1 MLMEYNQDVQIR
13 TSKSRQPDRLK
24 NKVNNILLDNFDCPE
39 DATDEE
45 QEDLPYDGDLE
56 KTYRHNNESKNLKAC
71 ASVESIS
78 DNFLNL
84 TCSEINKSL
93 KEEINDERQQLSQGK
108 VFSHRTPATRTNGI
122 MIEMAMEAPVS
133 GMSFE
138 TELSVGAF
146 SSPDRKEH
154 FTNSKIS
161 DVLLRH
167 FSKEELSNAS
177 QLIDCE
183 TIPETSF
190 TESVDETVLTKPRIS
205 ECTKPTLLTEQW
217 AKYFEDYYLNRQE
230 ETSEDDYKDKNLLD
244 ENKFVIDDRATSYG
258 DEKDCIQENSQLIA
272 ENEDTNNFQNIRKNH
287 SYQKGLFERTGSSH
301 ELKYGQGQVN
311 YCLPDFSKV
320 APKVKIPKRNSSD
333 KSAPIMKR
341 TKFSPNLIGK
351 SAIVN
356 DVLETMNYFDS
367 VEVKNQEEEMR
378 IPELLQQLEL
388 LTKHAEAQNRIDHLR
403 FDPKI
408 YPHSASS
415 NPNLSSHSRCM
426 GAASEEFIF
435 HPLTV
440 PIQPMLDLSQAS
452 FAGLQSGRMISS
464 LLSASAE
471 GEIHCLN
478 HNLMENTTK
487 GEKMSQMLKEQ
498 AEQLKAKVEEFSKC
512 VIQEALPLQDR
523 CLVLKELR
531 GYLETLERKYLATKE
546 EHRGLLLQNYNRKA
560 VSVGEFDPDRKVE
573 GEIFRL
579 GMLLEDVK
587 EKIDDNI
594 YSPCPSSFTTFPTSP
609 SLTPRESACSSCS
622 HLRESPVVSSIS
634 DPPERSAT
642 EVNFHNNERTEGDK
656 RSHAIDVVP
665 KKNSQ
670 LSLQDDN
677 CDPFP
682 EIQLGLQK
690 RDASVYVKGMEPL
703 EKSGLLANKHS
714 SDVMQCFLPPEADN
728 GSGGLESHRQLILSQ
743 KFNTDQENPKG
754 NLNFWQMTS
763 PPKTKPYNMCNLEHK
778 IINLNMRQEQGNLA
792 HPSDHCFCGRVEN
805 CSNAHDDAL
814 YPKWKI
820 DWSKNANKELCSCS
834 VNRNKNTED
843 RKTDSEKSKCG
854 QYSLFIQEKAV
865 ALDLSGTNLCNDSE
879 DISFC
884 DSFDESHSDEFLEHR
899 TKNYKTRRAGLKEQ
913 SKGLSWRCNR
923 RNRDWFK
930 LGNYKEF
937 VQSCTLCRNKNLSS
951 TPLQYR
957 DWNINFC
964 TSCQRNKC
972 SRESDKNNIA
982 SSQKKRIAADS
993 VFTSKQPDPFV
1004 YSLSDKDNLEAPKT
1018 CYSRMHDTIIFSPQ
1032 YLASRKVYGSKSMI
1046 NIRNKHI
1053 SDTDTKILNSTLDH
1067 AIQTATSLK
1076 ETTERMVQVVA
1087 EDLAKVKTHRTKQF
1101 FSWPVSNI

>member
-1 MLMEYNQDVQIR
+1 MEYNQDVQIR
-13 TSKSRQPDRLK
+13 TNESRQPDRLK
-24 NKVNNILLDNFDCPE
+24 NKVNNILLGNFDYPE

-56 KTYRHNNESKNLKAC
+56 RKYHHNNESYNLKAC
-71 ASVESIS
+71 ASTESIS
-78 DNFLNL
+78 DDFLNL

-93 KEEINDERQQLSQGK
+93 KEEINDERQQLSQEK
-108 VFSHRTPATRTNGI
+108 VFSHRSPATRTNGI
-122 MIEMAMEAPVS
+122 MIEMAVEAPVS

-138 TELSVGAF
+138 TELSIGAF

-154 FTNSKIS
+154 FTNSKMS

-167 FSKEELSNAS
+167 FSKEELSNTS

-190 TESVDETVLTKPRIS
+190 TESVDKTVLTKPRIS

-217 AKYFEDYYLNRQE
+217 AKHFEDDLNRQE

-258 DEKDCIQENSQLIA
+258 NEKDCIQENSQLIA
-272 ENEDTNNFQNIRKNH
+272 ENEDANNFQNIRKNH
-287 SYQKGLFERTGSSH
+287 SHQQGLFERTGSSH
-301 ELKYGQGQVN
+301 EVKYGQGQVN

-320 APKVKIPKRNSSD
+320 APKVKIPKRNNSD
-333 KSAPIMKR
+333 KSAHIMKR

-367 VEVKNQEEEMR
+367 IEVKNQEEEMR

-388 LTKHAEAQNRIDHLR
+388 LTKHAEAQNHIDHLR
-403 FDPKI
+403 FDRKI

-435 HPLTV
+435 HPLAV
-440 PIQPMLDLSQAS
+440 PIQPMLGLSQAS
-452 FAGLQSGRMISS
+452 FSGLQSGRMISS

-478 HNLMENTTK
+478 HNLMQNTTK
-487 GEKMSQMLKEQ
+487 GEKMSQMLMEQ

-531 GYLETLERKYLATKE
+531 GYLETLERQYLATKE
-546 EHRGLLLQNYNRKA
+546 EHRGLLLQNYNHKA
-560 VSVGEFDPDRKVE
+560 ISVGEFDPDRKVE

-594 YSPCPSSFTTFPTSP
+594 CSPCPSSFTTSPTSP
-609 SLTPRESACSSCS
+609 SLTPCESLCSSCS
-622 HLRESPVVSSIS
+622 HLHESPVVSSIT
-634 DPPERSAT
+634 PPERSAT
-642 EVNFHNNERTEGDK
+642 EVNFHNNERNEGDN
-656 RSHAIDVVP
+656 RSHAIDVIP

-703 EKSGLLANKHS
+703 EKAGLLANKHS
-714 SDVMQCFLPPEADN
+714 SDVMQCSLPPEADN
-728 GSGGLESHRQLILSQ
+728 GSGGLESHWQLILSQ
-743 KFNTDQENPKG
+743 KLNADQEKPKG

-763 PPKTKPYNMCNLEHK
+763 PSKTKPYNMCNLEHK
-778 IINLNMRQEQGNLA
+778 IINLNVQQEQGNLA
-792 HPSDHCFCGRVEN
+792 HPSDHCFCGRIEN

-820 DWSKNANKELCSCS
+820 HWSKNANKELCSCS
-834 VNRNKNTED
+834 VNRNKKTED

-854 QYSLFIQEKAV
+854 QCSVFIQEKTV
-865 ALDLSGTNLCNDSE
+865 ELDLSGTNLCSDSE

-884 DSFDESHSDEFLEHR
+884 DSFHESHSDEFLEHR

-913 SKGLSWRCNR
+913 SK
-923 RNRDWFK
+923 
-930 LGNYKEF
+930 
-937 VQSCTLCRNKNLSS
+937 
-951 TPLQYR
+951 
-957 DWNINFC
+957 
-964 TSCQRNKC
+964 
-972 SRESDKNNIA
+972 A
-982 SSQKKRIAADS
+982 SSQKKRIAANS
-993 VFTSKQPDPFV
+993 VCTSKQPDPFV
-1004 YSLSDKDNLEAPKT
+1004 YRLSDKDNLEAPKT

-1046 NIRNKHI
+1046 NIRNRHI

>member
-1 MLMEYNQDVQIR
+1 MEYNQDVQIR
-13 TSKSRQPDRLK
+13 TNESRQPDRLK
-24 NKVNNILLDNFDCPE
+24 NKVNNILLGNFDYPE

-56 KTYRHNNESKNLKAC
+56 RKYHHNNESYNLKAC
-71 ASVESIS
+71 ASTESIS
-78 DNFLNL
+78 DDFLNL

-93 KEEINDERQQLSQGK
+93 KEEINDERQQLSQEK
-108 VFSHRTPATRTNGI
+108 VFSHRSPATRTNGI
-122 MIEMAMEAPVS
+122 MIEMAVEAPVS

-138 TELSVGAF
+138 TELSIGAF

-154 FTNSKIS
+154 FTNSKMS

-167 FSKEELSNAS
+167 FSKEELSNTS

-190 TESVDETVLTKPRIS
+190 TESVDKTVLTKPRIS

-217 AKYFEDYYLNRQE
+217 AKHFEDDLNRQE

-258 DEKDCIQENSQLIA
+258 NEKDCIQENSQLIA
-272 ENEDTNNFQNIRKNH
+272 ENEDANNFQNIRKNH
-287 SYQKGLFERTGSSH
+287 SHQQGLFERTGSSH
-301 ELKYGQGQVN
+301 EVKYGQGQVN

-320 APKVKIPKRNSSD
+320 APKVKIPKRNNSD
-333 KSAPIMKR
+333 KSAHIMKR

-367 VEVKNQEEEMR
+367 IEVKNQEEEMR

-388 LTKHAEAQNRIDHLR
+388 LTKHAEAQNHIDHLR
-403 FDPKI
+403 FDRKI

-435 HPLTV
+435 HPLAV
-440 PIQPMLDLSQAS
+440 PIQPMLGLSQAS
-452 FAGLQSGRMISS
+452 FSGLQSGRMISS

-478 HNLMENTTK
+478 HNLMQNTTK
-487 GEKMSQMLKEQ
+487 GEKMSQMLMEQ

-531 GYLETLERKYLATKE
+531 GYLETLERQYLATKE
-546 EHRGLLLQNYNRKA
+546 EHRGLLLQNYNHKA
-560 VSVGEFDPDRKVE
+560 ISVGEFDPDRKVE

-594 YSPCPSSFTTFPTSP
+594 CSPCPSSFTTSPTSP
-609 SLTPRESACSSCS
+609 SLTPCESLCSSCS
-622 HLRESPVVSSIS
+622 HLHESPVVSSIT
-634 DPPERSAT
+634 PPERSAT
-642 EVNFHNNERTEGDK
+642 EVNFHNNERNEGDN
-656 RSHAIDVVP
+656 RSHAIDVIP

-703 EKSGLLANKHS
+703 EKAGLLANKHS
-714 SDVMQCFLPPEADN
+714 SDVMQCSLPPEADN
-728 GSGGLESHRQLILSQ
+728 GSGGLESHWQLILSQ
-743 KFNTDQENPKG
+743 KLNADQEKPKG

-763 PPKTKPYNMCNLEHK
+763 PSKTKPYNMCNLEHK
-778 IINLNMRQEQGNLA
+778 IINLNVQQEQG
-792 HPSDHCFCGRVEN
+792 S
-805 CSNAHDDAL
+805 
-814 YPKWKI
+814 
-820 DWSKNANKELCSCS
+820 
-834 VNRNKNTED
+834 
-843 RKTDSEKSKCG
+843 
-854 QYSLFIQEKAV
+854 
-865 ALDLSGTNLCNDSE
+865 DSE

-884 DSFDESHSDEFLEHR
+884 DSFHESHSDEFLEHR

-923 RNRDWFK
+923 GNRDWFK
-930 LGNYKEF
+930 FGNYKEF

-957 DWNINFC
+957 DCNINFC
-964 TSCQRNKC
+964 TDCQRNKC
-972 SRESDKNNIA
+972 IRESDKNNA
-982 SSQKKRIAADS
+982 SSQKKRIAANS
-993 VFTSKQPDPFV
+993 VCTSKQPDPFV
-1004 YSLSDKDNLEAPKT
+1004 YRLSDKDNLEAPKT

-1046 NIRNKHI
+1046 NIRNRHI

>member
-1 MLMEYNQDVQIR
+1 MEYNQDIQIR
-13 TSKSRQPDRLK
+13 TSKNRQHHHLK
-24 NKVNNILLDNFDCPE
+24 KQVNNILLDNFDYPE

-56 KTYRHNNESKNLKAC
+56 RTYHHNNESNNLKAC
-71 ASVESIS
+71 VSVENIS

-84 TCSEINKSL
+84 TCSEINRSL
-93 KEEINDERQQLSQGK
+93 KEEINYETQQLSQEK

-122 MIEMAMEAPVS
+122 MIEMAIEAPLS
-133 GMSFE
+133 GMPLE

-146 SSPDRKEH
+146 SSLDRKEH

-167 FSKEELSNAS
+167 FSKEELSNTS

-190 TESVDETVLTKPRIS
+190 TESVDETVLTKTRIS
-205 ECTKPTLLTEQW
+205 ECTKRTLLTEQW
-217 AKYFEDYYLNRQE
+217 TEHFEDYNLNRQE
-230 ETSEDDYKDKNLLD
+230 EISEDDYKDKNLLD
-244 ENKFVIDDRATSYG
+244 ENKFVIDNSATSYG

-287 SYQKGLFERTGSSH
+287 SHQKGLFERTGSSH

-320 APKVKIPKRNSSD
+320 APKVKIPKRNNSD
-333 KSAPIMKR
+333 KSAPIIKR
-341 TKFSPNLIGK
+341 TKFSPNLVGK

-356 DVLETMNYFDS
+356 NVLETMNYFDS

-408 YPHSASS
+408 YTHSASP
-415 NPNLSSHSRCM
+415 NPNLSIHSRCM
-426 GAASEEFIF
+426 GAASEESIF
-435 HPLTV
+435 HPLTL
-440 PIQPMLDLSQAS
+440 PIQPLLGLSQAS
-452 FAGLQSGRMISS
+452 FSGLQSGRMISS
-464 LLSASAE
+464 LPSANSA
-471 GEIHCLN
+471 GKVHCLN
-478 HNLMENTTK
+478 PNLMQNTTK

-512 VIQEALPLQDR
+512 IMQEAFPLQDR
-523 CLVLKELR
+523 CLVLKELK
-531 GYLETLERKYLATKE
+531 GYLDTLERKYLATKE
-546 EHRGLLLQNYNRKA
+546 EHRGLQLQHYNHKSI
-560 VSVGEFDPDRKVE
+560 SVGEFDPDRKVE

-594 YSPCPSSFTTFPTSP
+594 CSPCPSSFTSPTSP
-609 SLTPRESACSSCS
+609 SLTPCESVCSSCS

-642 EVNFHNNERTEGDK
+642 EVNFHNNERNEGEN
-656 RSHAIDVVP
+656 RSHAIDVIP
-665 KKNSQ
+665 KKTSQ

-677 CDPFP
+677 CDLFP
-682 EIQLGLQK
+682 KLQLGLQK
-690 RDASVYVKGMEPL
+690 RDASAYVKGMEPL
-703 EKSGLLANKHS
+703 EKAELLANKHS
-714 SDVMQCFLPPEADN
+714 SDVMQCFLAPVADN
-728 GSGGLESHRQLILSQ
+728 GPGGLESQRQLILSQ
-743 KFNTDQENPKG
+743 KRNTNQENPKG
-754 NLNFWQMTS
+754 N
-763 PPKTKPYNMCNLEHK
+763 KK
-778 IINLNMRQEQGNLA
+778 
-792 HPSDHCFCGRVEN
+792 
-805 CSNAHDDAL
+805 
-814 YPKWKI
+814 
-820 DWSKNANKELCSCS
+820 
-834 VNRNKNTED
+834 TED

-854 QYSLFIQEKAV
+854 RYSVFIQEKAV
-865 ALDLSGTNLCNDSE
+865 ELDLSGTNLCSDSE

-884 DSFDESHSDEFLEHR
+884 DSFHESHSDEFLEHK
-899 TKNYKTRRAGLKEQ
+899 TKNYKSRRAGLKEQ
-913 SKGLSWRCNR
+913 SKA
-923 RNRDWFK
+923 
-930 LGNYKEF
+930 
-937 VQSCTLCRNKNLSS
+937 
-951 TPLQYR
+951 LQYR

-982 SSQKKRIAADS
+982 SSQKKRIAANS
-993 VFTSKQPDPFV
+993 VCTSKQPDQFV
-1004 YSLSDKDNLEAPKT
+1004 YRLSDKDNLETPKT
-1018 CYSRMHDTIIFSPQ
+1018 CYSRMYDTIILSPQ
-1032 YLASRKVYGSKSMI
+1032 YLASRKVYGSKSMV
-1046 NIRNKHI
+1046 NIRNRHT
-1053 SDTDTKILNSTLDH
+1053 SYTDTKILNSTLDH
-1067 AIQTATSLK
+1067 AIQTATTLK

-1087 EDLAKVKTHRTKQF
+1087 EDLAKVKTHRNKQF
-1101 FSWPVSNI
+1101 FS

>member
-1 MLMEYNQDVQIR
+1 MEYNQDIQIR
-13 TSKSRQPDRLK
+13 TSKNRQHHHLK
-24 NKVNNILLDNFDCPE
+24 KQVNNILLDNFDYPE

-56 KTYRHNNESKNLKAC
+56 RTYHHNNESNNLKAC
-71 ASVESIS
+71 VSVENIS

-84 TCSEINKSL
+84 TCSEINRSL
-93 KEEINDERQQLSQGK
+93 KEEINYETQQLSQEK

-122 MIEMAMEAPVS
+122 MIEMAIEAPLS
-133 GMSFE
+133 GMPLE

-146 SSPDRKEH
+146 SSLDRKEH

-167 FSKEELSNAS
+167 FSKEELSNTS

-190 TESVDETVLTKPRIS
+190 TESVDETVLTKTRIS
-205 ECTKPTLLTEQW
+205 ECTKRTLLTEQW
-217 AKYFEDYYLNRQE
+217 TEHFEDYNLNRQE
-230 ETSEDDYKDKNLLD
+230 EISEDDYKDKNLLD
-244 ENKFVIDDRATSYG
+244 ENKFVIDNSATSYG

-287 SYQKGLFERTGSSH
+287 SHQKGLFERTGSSH

-320 APKVKIPKRNSSD
+320 APKVKIPKRNNSD
-333 KSAPIMKR
+333 KSAPIIKR
-341 TKFSPNLIGK
+341 TKFSPNLVGK

-356 DVLETMNYFDS
+356 NVLETMNYFDS

-408 YPHSASS
+408 YTHSASP
-415 NPNLSSHSRCM
+415 NPNLSIHSRCM
-426 GAASEEFIF
+426 GAASEESIF
-435 HPLTV
+435 HPLTL
-440 PIQPMLDLSQAS
+440 PIQPLLGLSQAS
-452 FAGLQSGRMISS
+452 FSGLQSGRMISS
-464 LLSASAE
+464 LPSANSA
-471 GEIHCLN
+471 GKVHCLN
-478 HNLMENTTK
+478 PNLMQNTTK

-512 VIQEALPLQDR
+512 IMQEAFPLQDR
-523 CLVLKELR
+523 CLVLKELK
-531 GYLETLERKYLATKE
+531 GYLDTLERKYLATKE
-546 EHRGLLLQNYNRKA
+546 EHRGLQLQHYNHKSI
-560 VSVGEFDPDRKVE
+560 SVGEFDPDRKVE

-594 YSPCPSSFTTFPTSP
+594 CSPCPSSFTSPTSP
-609 SLTPRESACSSCS
+609 SLTPCESVCSSCS

-642 EVNFHNNERTEGDK
+642 EVNFHNNERNEGEN
-656 RSHAIDVVP
+656 RSHAIDVIP
-665 KKNSQ
+665 KKTSQ

-677 CDPFP
+677 CDLFP
-682 EIQLGLQK
+682 KLQLGLQK
-690 RDASVYVKGMEPL
+690 RDASAYVKGMEPL
-703 EKSGLLANKHS
+703 EKAELLANKHS
-714 SDVMQCFLPPEADN
+714 SDVMQCFLAPVADN
-728 GSGGLESHRQLILSQ
+728 GPGGLESQRQLILSQ
-743 KFNTDQENPKG
+743 KRNTNQENPKG
-754 NLNFWQMTS
+754 SLNFWQMKS
-763 PPKTKPYNMCNLEHK
+763 PPKTKSYNMCNLEHK
-778 IINLNMRQEQGNLA
+778 IINLNVQQEQGNLA
-792 HPSDHCFCGRVEN
+792 HPSDHCFCERVEN
-805 CSNAHDDAL
+805 CSNAHEAAL

-820 DWSKNANKELCSCS
+820 HWSKNANKELCSCS
-834 VNRNKNTED
+834 VNRNKKTED

-854 QYSLFIQEKAV
+854 RYSVFIQEKAV
-865 ALDLSGTNLCNDSE
+865 ELDLS
-879 DISFC
+879 
-884 DSFDESHSDEFLEHR
+884 
-899 TKNYKTRRAGLKEQ
+899 A
-913 SKGLSWRCNR
+913 
-923 RNRDWFK
+923 
-930 LGNYKEF
+930 
-937 VQSCTLCRNKNLSS
+937 
-951 TPLQYR
+951 LQYR

-982 SSQKKRIAADS
+982 SSQKKRIAANS
-993 VFTSKQPDPFV
+993 VCTSKQPDQFV
-1004 YSLSDKDNLEAPKT
+1004 YRLSDKDNLETPKT
-1018 CYSRMHDTIIFSPQ
+1018 CYSRMYDTIILSPQ
-1032 YLASRKVYGSKSMI
+1032 YLASRKVYGSKSMV
-1046 NIRNKHI
+1046 NIRNRHT
-1053 SDTDTKILNSTLDH
+1053 SYTDTKILNSTLDH
-1067 AIQTATSLK
+1067 AIQTATTLK

-1087 EDLAKVKTHRTKQF
+1087 EDLAKVKTHRNKQF
-1101 FSWPVSNI
+1101 FS

>member
-1 MLMEYNQDVQIR
+1 MEYNQDVQIR
-13 TSKSRQPDRLK
+13 TSKSRQLDRLK
-24 NKVNNILLDNFDCPE
+24 NKVNNILLDNFDFPE

-56 KTYRHNNESKNLKAC
+56 KTYHHNNESNNLKAC

-122 MIEMAMEAPVS
+122 MIEMAMEAPVG

-244 ENKFVIDDRATSYG
+244 ENKYVIDDRATSYG
-258 DEKDCIQENSQLIA
+258 VEKDCIQENSQLIA

-287 SYQKGLFERTGSSH
+287 GHQKGLFERTGSSH

-311 YCLPDFSKV
+311 YCLPDFSKI

-388 LTKHAEAQNRIDHLR
+388 LTKHAEAQNHIDHLR

-440 PIQPMLDLSQAS
+440 PIQPMLGLSQAS

-464 LLSASAE
+464 LLSTSAE
-471 GEIHCLN
+471 AEIHCLN
-478 HNLMENTTK
+478 HNLMQNTTK

-594 YSPCPSSFTTFPTSP
+594 CSPCPSSFTTSPTSP
-609 SLTPRESACSSCS
+609 SLAPCESVRSSCS

-642 EVNFHNNERTEGDK
+642 EVNFHNNERNEGDN
-656 RSHAIDVVP
+656 RSHAIDVIP

-682 EIQLGLQK
+682 EIPLGLQK
-690 RDASVYVKGMEPL
+690 RDASAYVKGMEPL
-703 EKSGLLANKHS
+703 EKAGLLANKHS
-714 SDVMQCFLPPEADN
+714 SDVMCFLPPEADN

-743 KFNTDQENPKG
+743 KFNADQENPKG

-778 IINLNMRQEQGNLA
+778 IINLNVRQEQG
-792 HPSDHCFCGRVEN
+792 S
-805 CSNAHDDAL
+805 
-814 YPKWKI
+814 
-820 DWSKNANKELCSCS
+820 
-834 VNRNKNTED
+834 
-843 RKTDSEKSKCG
+843 
-854 QYSLFIQEKAV
+854 
-865 ALDLSGTNLCNDSE
+865 DSE

-884 DSFDESHSDEFLEHR
+884 DSFHESHSDEFLEHR

-913 SKGLSWRCNR
+913 SK
-923 RNRDWFK
+923 
-930 LGNYKEF
+930 
-937 VQSCTLCRNKNLSS
+937 
-951 TPLQYR
+951 
-957 DWNINFC
+957 
-964 TSCQRNKC
+964 
-972 SRESDKNNIA
+972 A
-982 SSQKKRIAADS
+982 SSQKKRIATDS
-993 VFTSKQPDPFV
+993 VCTSKQPDPFV
-1004 YSLSDKDNLEAPKT
+1004 YRLSDKDNLEAPKT
-1018 CYSRMHDTIIFSPQ
+1018 CYSRMHDTIILSPQ

>member
-1 MLMEYNQDVQIR
+1 MEYNQDIQIR
-13 TSKSRQPDRLK
+13 TSKSRQPDHLK
-24 NKVNNILLDNFDCPE
+24 NKVNNILLDNFDYPE

-56 KTYRHNNESKNLKAC
+56 RTYHHNNESNNVKAC
-71 ASVESIS
+71 ASVENIS
-78 DNFLNL
+78 DNFLYL
-84 TCSEINKSL
+84 TCSEINRSL
-93 KEEINDERQQLSQGK
+93 KEEINYERQQLSQEK
-108 VFSHRTPATRTNGI
+108 VFSHHTPATRTNGI
-122 MIEMAMEAPVS
+122 MIEMAIEAPVS
-133 GMSFE
+133 GMSLE
-138 TELSVGAF
+138 TELSVGVF

-167 FSKEELSNAS
+167 FSKEELSNTS

-190 TESVDETVLTKPRIS
+190 TESVDETVLTKTRIS
-205 ECTKPTLLTEQW
+205 DCTKPTLLTEQW
-217 AKYFEDYYLNRQE
+217 AKHFEDYNLNRQE
-230 ETSEDDYKDKNLLD
+230 ETSEDDYKNKNLLD
-244 ENKFVIDDRATSYG
+244 ENKCVIDDNATSYS

-272 ENEDTNNFQNIRKNH
+272 ENEDTNNIQNIRKNH
-287 SYQKGLFERTGSSH
+287 SHQKDLFERTGSSH

-311 YCLPDFSKV
+311 YGLPDFSKV
-320 APKVKIPKRNSSD
+320 APKVKIPKRNNSD
-333 KSAPIMKR
+333 KSAPIVKR
-341 TKFSPNLIGK
+341 TKFSPNLVGK

-388 LTKHAEAQNRIDHLR
+388 LTKHADAQNRVDHLR

-408 YPHSASS
+408 YPHSSS
-415 NPNLSSHSRCM
+415 PNPNLSIHSRCM

-440 PIQPMLDLSQAS
+440 PIQPMLGLSQAS
-452 FAGLQSGRMISS
+452 FSGLQSGRIISS
-464 LLSASAE
+464 LPSASAE

-478 HNLMENTTK
+478 PNLMENTTK

-498 AEQLKAKVEEFSKC
+498 AEQLKANVEEFSKC
-512 VIQEALPLQDR
+512 VIQEAFPLQDR
-523 CLVLKELR
+523 CLVLKELK

-546 EHRGLLLQNYNRKA
+546 EHRGLQLQNYNHKSI
-560 VSVGEFDPDRKVE
+560 SVGEFDPDRKVE

-594 YSPCPSSFTTFPTSP
+594 CSPCPSSFTTSPTSP
-609 SLTPRESACSSCS
+609 LLTPCESVCSSCS
-622 HLRESPVVSSIS
+622 RLHESPVVSSIS

-642 EVNFHNNERTEGDK
+642 VVNFHNNERNEEDN
-656 RSHAIDVVP
+656 RSHAVDVIP

-682 EIQLGLQK
+682 EMQLGLQE
-690 RDASVYVKGMEPL
+690 RDASAYVKGMEPL
-703 EKSGLLANKHS
+703 EKGGLLANKHS

-728 GSGGLESHRQLILSQ
+728 GSGGLESHRHLILSQ
-743 KFNTDQENPKG
+743 KLNADQENPKG
-754 NLNFWQMTS
+754 SLNFWQMTS

-778 IINLNMRQEQGNLA
+778 IINLNVRQEQGNLA
-792 HPSDHCFCGRVEN
+792 HPSDCCFRGRVEN
-805 CSNAHDDAL
+805 CSNAHDAAL

-820 DWSKNANKELCSCS
+820 HWSKNANKELCSCS
-834 VNRNKNTED
+834 VNRNKKTED

-854 QYSLFIQEKAV
+854 RYSVFIQEKAV
-865 ALDLSGTNLCNDSE
+865 ELDLSGTNLCNDSE

-884 DSFDESHSDEFLEHR
+884 DSFHESHSDEFLEHR
-899 TKNYKTRRAGLKEQ
+899 TKNYKSLRAGLKEQ

-923 RNRDWFK
+923 GNRDWFK
-930 LGNYKEF
+930 LGNYKVF
-937 VQSCTLCRNKNLSS
+937 IQSCTLCRNKNLSS
-951 TPLQYR
+951 TPLQYG

-972 SRESDKNNIA
+972 SRESDKNNTA
-982 SSQKKRIAADS
+982 SSQKKRIAANS
-993 VFTSKQPDPFV
+993 VCTSKQPDPFV
-1004 YSLSDKDNLEAPKT
+1004 CRLSDKDNLEAPKT
-1018 CYSRMHDTIIFSPQ
+1018 CYSRMHDTIILSPQ

-1046 NIRNKHI
+1046 NIRNRHT
-1053 SDTDTKILNSTLDH
+1053 SDTDRKILHSTLDH
-1067 AIQTATSLK
+1067 AIQTATCLK
-1076 ETTERMVQVVA
+1076 ETTERMVQVVS
-1087 EDLAKVKTHRTKQF
+1087 EDLAKVKTHRSKQF
-1101 FSWPVSNI
+1101 FSWSVSNI

>member
-1 MLMEYNQDVQIR
+1 MEYNQDVQIR
-13 TSKSRQPDRLK
+13 TNESRQPDRLK
-24 NKVNNILLDNFDCPE
+24 NKVNNILLGNFDYPE

-56 KTYRHNNESKNLKAC
+56 RKYHHNNESYNLKAC
-71 ASVESIS
+71 ASTESIS
-78 DNFLNL
+78 DDFLNL

-93 KEEINDERQQLSQGK
+93 KEEINDERQQLSQEK
-108 VFSHRTPATRTNGI
+108 VFSHRSPATRTNGI
-122 MIEMAMEAPVS
+122 MIEMAVEAPVS

-138 TELSVGAF
+138 TELSIGAF

-154 FTNSKIS
+154 FTNSKMS

-167 FSKEELSNAS
+167 FSKEELSNTS

-190 TESVDETVLTKPRIS
+190 TESVDKTVLTKPRIS

-217 AKYFEDYYLNRQE
+217 AKHFEDDLNRQE

-258 DEKDCIQENSQLIA
+258 NEKDCIQENSQLIA
-272 ENEDTNNFQNIRKNH
+272 ENEDANNFQNIRKNH
-287 SYQKGLFERTGSSH
+287 SHQQGLFERTGSSH
-301 ELKYGQGQVN
+301 EVKYGQGQVN

-320 APKVKIPKRNSSD
+320 APKVKIPKRNNSD
-333 KSAPIMKR
+333 KSAHIMKR

-367 VEVKNQEEEMR
+367 IEVKNQEEEMR

-388 LTKHAEAQNRIDHLR
+388 LTKHAEAQNHIDHLR
-403 FDPKI
+403 FDRKI

-435 HPLTV
+435 HPLAV
-440 PIQPMLDLSQAS
+440 PIQPMLGLSQAS
-452 FAGLQSGRMISS
+452 FSGLQSGRMISS

-478 HNLMENTTK
+478 HNLMQNTTK
-487 GEKMSQMLKEQ
+487 GEKMSQMLMEQ

-531 GYLETLERKYLATKE
+531 GYLETLERQYLATKE
-546 EHRGLLLQNYNRKA
+546 EHRGLLLQNYNHKA
-560 VSVGEFDPDRKVE
+560 ISVGEFDPDRKVE

-594 YSPCPSSFTTFPTSP
+594 CSPCPSSFTTSPTSP
-609 SLTPRESACSSCS
+609 SLTPCESLCSSCS
-622 HLRESPVVSSIS
+622 HLHESPVVSSIT
-634 DPPERSAT
+634 PPERSAT
-642 EVNFHNNERTEGDK
+642 EVNFHNNERNEGDN
-656 RSHAIDVVP
+656 RSHAIDVIP

-703 EKSGLLANKHS
+703 EKAGLLANKHS
-714 SDVMQCFLPPEADN
+714 SDVMQCSLPPEADN
-728 GSGGLESHRQLILSQ
+728 GSGGLESHWQLILSQ
-743 KFNTDQENPKG
+743 KLNADQEKPKG

-763 PPKTKPYNMCNLEHK
+763 PSKTKPYNMCNLEHK
-778 IINLNMRQEQGNLA
+778 IINLNVQQEQG
-792 HPSDHCFCGRVEN
+792 S
-805 CSNAHDDAL
+805 
-814 YPKWKI
+814 
-820 DWSKNANKELCSCS
+820 
-834 VNRNKNTED
+834 
-843 RKTDSEKSKCG
+843 
-854 QYSLFIQEKAV
+854 
-865 ALDLSGTNLCNDSE
+865 DSE

-884 DSFDESHSDEFLEHR
+884 DSFHESHSDEFLEHR

-913 SKGLSWRCNR
+913 SKA
-923 RNRDWFK
+923 
-930 LGNYKEF
+930 
-937 VQSCTLCRNKNLSS
+937 
-951 TPLQYR
+951 LQYR
-957 DWNINFC
+957 DCNINFC
-964 TSCQRNKC
+964 TDCQRNKC
-972 SRESDKNNIA
+972 IRESDKNNA
-982 SSQKKRIAADS
+982 SSQKKRIAANS
-993 VFTSKQPDPFV
+993 VCTSKQPDPFV
-1004 YSLSDKDNLEAPKT
+1004 YRLSDKDNLEAPKT

-1046 NIRNKHI
+1046 NIRNRHI

>member
-1 MLMEYNQDVQIR
+1 MEYNQDIQIR
-13 TSKSRQPDRLK
+13 TSKSRQPDHLK
-24 NKVNNILLDNFDCPE
+24 KQVNNILLDNFDYPE

-56 KTYRHNNESKNLKAC
+56 RTYHHNNESNNLKAC
-71 ASVESIS
+71 VSVENIS

-84 TCSEINKSL
+84 TCSEINRSL
-93 KEEINDERQQLSQGK
+93 KEEINYETQQLSQEK
-108 VFSHRTPATRTNGI
+108 VFSHRTPTTRTNGI
-122 MIEMAMEAPVS
+122 MIEMAIEAPVS
-133 GMSFE
+133 GMPLE

-146 SSPDRKEH
+146 SNLDRKEH
-154 FTNSKIS
+154 FTNSNIS

-167 FSKEELSNAS
+167 FSKEELSNTS

-190 TESVDETVLTKPRIS
+190 TESVDETVLTKTRIS

-217 AKYFEDYYLNRQE
+217 AKHFEDYHLNRQE
-230 ETSEDDYKDKNLLD
+230 EISEDDYKDKNLLD

-272 ENEDTNNFQNIRKNH
+272 ENEDTNNCQNIRNNH
-287 SYQKGLFERTGSSH
+287 SHQKDLFERTGSSH

-320 APKVKIPKRNSSD
+320 PPKVKIPKRNNSD

-341 TKFSPNLIGK
+341 TKFSPNLVGK

-408 YPHSASS
+408 YTHSASP
-415 NPNLSSHSRCM
+415 NPNLSIHSRCM
-426 GAASEEFIF
+426 GAASEESVF

-440 PIQPMLDLSQAS
+440 PIQPLLGLSKAS
-452 FAGLQSGRMISS
+452 FSGRLQSGRIISS
-464 LLSASAE
+464 LPSASSA
-471 GEIHCLN
+471 GEVHCLN
-478 HNLMENTTK
+478 PNLMQNTTK

-512 VIQEALPLQDR
+512 VIQEAFPLQDR
-523 CLVLKELR
+523 CLVLKELK
-531 GYLETLERKYLATKE
+531 GYLDTLERKYLATKE
-546 EHRGLLLQNYNRKA
+546 EHRGLQLQNYNHKSI
-560 VSVGEFDPDRKVE
+560 SVGEFDPDRKVE

-594 YSPCPSSFTTFPTSP
+594 CSPCPSSFTTSPTSP
-609 SLTPRESACSSCS
+609 LLTPCESVCSSCS
-622 HLRESPVVSSIS
+622 CLRESTVVSSIS

-642 EVNFHNNERTEGDK
+642 EVNFHNNERNKGEN
-656 RSHAIDVVP
+656 RSHAIDVIS
-665 KKNSQ
+665 KKTSQ
-670 LSLQDDN
+670 LSLQNDN

-690 RDASVYVKGMEPL
+690 RDACAFVKGMEPL
-703 EKSGLLANKHS
+703 EKAGLLANKHS
-714 SDVMQCFLPPEADN
+714 SDVMQCFLPHEADN
-728 GSGGLESHRQLILSQ
+728 GPGGLESHRQLILSQ
-743 KFNTDQENPKG
+743 KRNTDQENPKG
-754 NLNFWQMTS
+754 SLNFWQMKS
-763 PPKTKPYNMCNLEHK
+763 PSKTKPYNMCNLEHK
-778 IINLNMRQEQGNLA
+778 IINLNVRQEQG
-792 HPSDHCFCGRVEN
+792 S
-805 CSNAHDDAL
+805 
-814 YPKWKI
+814 
-820 DWSKNANKELCSCS
+820 
-834 VNRNKNTED
+834 
-843 RKTDSEKSKCG
+843 
-854 QYSLFIQEKAV
+854 
-865 ALDLSGTNLCNDSE
+865 DSE

-884 DSFDESHSDEFLEHR
+884 DSFHESHSDEFLEHR
-899 TKNYKTRRAGLKEQ
+899 TKNYKSRRAGLKEQ
-913 SKGLSWRCNR
+913 SKA
-923 RNRDWFK
+923 
-930 LGNYKEF
+930 
-937 VQSCTLCRNKNLSS
+937 
-951 TPLQYR
+951 LQYR

-964 TSCQRNKC
+964 TCCQRNKC

-982 SSQKKRIAADS
+982 SSQKKRIATNS
-993 VFTSKQPDPFV
+993 VCTSKQPDQFV
-1004 YSLSDKDNLEAPKT
+1004 YRLSDKDNLETPKT
-1018 CYSRMHDTIIFSPQ
+1018 CYSSMDDTIIFSPQ
-1032 YLASRKVYGSKSMI
+1032 HLASRKDYGSKSII
-1046 NIRNKHI
+1046 NIRNRHT
-1053 SDTDTKILNSTLDH
+1053 SYTDTKILNSTLDH

-1087 EDLAKVKTHRTKQF
+1087 EDLAKVKTHRSKQF
-1101 FSWPVSNI
+1101 FSWSVSNI

>member
-1 MLMEYNQDVQIR
+1 MEYNQDVQIR

-24 NKVNNILLDNFDCPE
+24 NKVNNILLDNFDFPE

-56 KTYRHNNESKNLKAC
+56 KTYHHNNESNNLKAC

-122 MIEMAMEAPVS
+122 MIEMAMEAPVG

-244 ENKFVIDDRATSYG
+244 ENKYVIDDRATSYG
-258 DEKDCIQENSQLIA
+258 VEKDCIQENSQLIA

-287 SYQKGLFERTGSSH
+287 GHQKGLFERTGSSH

-311 YCLPDFSKV
+311 YCLPDFSKI

-333 KSAPIMKR
+333 KSTPIMKR

-378 IPELLQQLEL
+378 IPELLQQLE
-388 LTKHAEAQNRIDHLR
+388 
-403 FDPKI
+403 
-408 YPHSASS
+408 
-415 NPNLSSHSRCM
+415 
-426 GAASEEFIF
+426 
-435 HPLTV
+435 
-440 PIQPMLDLSQAS
+440 
-452 FAGLQSGRMISS
+452 
-464 LLSASAE
+464 
-471 GEIHCLN
+471 
-478 HNLMENTTK
+478 
-487 GEKMSQMLKEQ
+487 
-498 AEQLKAKVEEFSKC
+498 
-512 VIQEALPLQDR
+512 
-523 CLVLKELR
+523 VLKELR

-594 YSPCPSSFTTFPTSP
+594 CSPCPSSFTTSPTSP
-609 SLTPRESACSSCS
+609 SLAPCESVRSSCS

-642 EVNFHNNERTEGDK
+642 EVNFHNNERNEGDN
-656 RSHAIDVVP
+656 RSHAIDVIP

-682 EIQLGLQK
+682 E
-690 RDASVYVKGMEPL
+690 M
-703 EKSGLLANKHS
+703 
-714 SDVMQCFLPPEADN
+714 
-728 GSGGLESHRQLILSQ
+728 
-743 KFNTDQENPKG
+743 

-778 IINLNMRQEQGNLA
+778 IINLNVRQEQ
-792 HPSDHCFCGRVEN
+792 
-805 CSNAHDDAL
+805 
-814 YPKWKI
+814 
-820 DWSKNANKELCSCS
+820 
-834 VNRNKNTED
+834 
-843 RKTDSEKSKCG
+843 
-854 QYSLFIQEKAV
+854 
-865 ALDLSGTNLCNDSE
+865 
-879 DISFC
+879 
-884 DSFDESHSDEFLEHR
+884 
-899 TKNYKTRRAGLKEQ
+899 
-913 SKGLSWRCNR
+913 
-923 RNRDWFK
+923 
-930 LGNYKEF
+930 
-937 VQSCTLCRNKNLSS
+937 
-951 TPLQYR
+951 
-957 DWNINFC
+957 
-964 TSCQRNKC
+964 
-972 SRESDKNNIA
+972 A
-982 SSQKKRIAADS
+982 SSQKKRIATDS
-993 VFTSKQPDPFV
+993 VCTSKQPDPFV
-1004 YSLSDKDNLEAPKT
+1004 YRLSDKEPSYCPDA
-1018 CYSRMHDTIIFSPQ
+1018 
-1032 YLASRKVYGSKSMI
+1032 
-1046 NIRNKHI
+1046 
-1053 SDTDTKILNSTLDH
+1053 
-1067 AIQTATSLK
+1067 
-1076 ETTERMVQVVA
+1076 
-1087 EDLAKVKTHRTKQF
+1087 
-1101 FSWPVSNI
+1101 

>member
-1 MLMEYNQDVQIR
+1 MEYNQDVQIR
-13 TSKSRQPDRLK
+13 TNESRQPDRLK
-24 NKVNNILLDNFDCPE
+24 NKVNNILLGNFDYPE

-56 KTYRHNNESKNLKAC
+56 RKYHHNNESYNLKAC
-71 ASVESIS
+71 ASTESIS
-78 DNFLNL
+78 DDFLNL

-93 KEEINDERQQLSQGK
+93 KEEINDERQQLSQEK
-108 VFSHRTPATRTNGI
+108 VFSHRSPATRTNGI
-122 MIEMAMEAPVS
+122 MIEMAVEAPVS

-138 TELSVGAF
+138 TELSIGAF

-154 FTNSKIS
+154 FTNSKMS

-167 FSKEELSNAS
+167 FSKEELSNTS

-190 TESVDETVLTKPRIS
+190 TESVDKTVLTKPRIS

-217 AKYFEDYYLNRQE
+217 AKHFEDDLNRQE

-258 DEKDCIQENSQLIA
+258 NEKDCIQENSQLIA
-272 ENEDTNNFQNIRKNH
+272 ENEDANNFQNIRKNH
-287 SYQKGLFERTGSSH
+287 SHQQGLFERTGSSH
-301 ELKYGQGQVN
+301 EVKYGQGQVN

-320 APKVKIPKRNSSD
+320 APKVKIPKRNNSD
-333 KSAPIMKR
+333 KSAHIMKR

-367 VEVKNQEEEMR
+367 IEVKNQEEEMR

-388 LTKHAEAQNRIDHLR
+388 LTKHAEAQNHIDHLR
-403 FDPKI
+403 FDRKI

-435 HPLTV
+435 HPLAV
-440 PIQPMLDLSQAS
+440 PIQPMLGLSQAS
-452 FAGLQSGRMISS
+452 FSGLQSGRMISS

-478 HNLMENTTK
+478 HNLMQNTTK
-487 GEKMSQMLKEQ
+487 GEKMSQMLMEQ

-531 GYLETLERKYLATKE
+531 GYLETLERQYLATKE
-546 EHRGLLLQNYNRKA
+546 EHRGLLLQNYNHKA
-560 VSVGEFDPDRKVE
+560 ISVGEFDPDRKVE

-594 YSPCPSSFTTFPTSP
+594 CSPCPSSFTTSPTSP
-609 SLTPRESACSSCS
+609 SLTPCESLCSSCS
-622 HLRESPVVSSIS
+622 HLHESPVVSSIT
-634 DPPERSAT
+634 PPERSAT
-642 EVNFHNNERTEGDK
+642 EVNFHNNERNEGDN
-656 RSHAIDVVP
+656 RSHAIDVIP

-703 EKSGLLANKHS
+703 EKAGLLANKHS
-714 SDVMQCFLPPEADN
+714 SDVMCSLPPEADN
-728 GSGGLESHRQLILSQ
+728 GSGGLESHWQLILSQ
-743 KFNTDQENPKG
+743 KLNADQEKPKG

-763 PPKTKPYNMCNLEHK
+763 PSKTKPYNMCNLEHK
-778 IINLNMRQEQGNLA
+778 IINLNVQQEQG
-792 HPSDHCFCGRVEN
+792 S
-805 CSNAHDDAL
+805 
-814 YPKWKI
+814 
-820 DWSKNANKELCSCS
+820 
-834 VNRNKNTED
+834 
-843 RKTDSEKSKCG
+843 
-854 QYSLFIQEKAV
+854 
-865 ALDLSGTNLCNDSE
+865 DSE

-884 DSFDESHSDEFLEHR
+884 DSFHESHSDEFLEHR

-913 SKGLSWRCNR
+913 SK
-923 RNRDWFK
+923 
-930 LGNYKEF
+930 
-937 VQSCTLCRNKNLSS
+937 
-951 TPLQYR
+951 
-957 DWNINFC
+957 
-964 TSCQRNKC
+964 
-972 SRESDKNNIA
+972 A
-982 SSQKKRIAADS
+982 SSQKKRIAANS
-993 VFTSKQPDPFV
+993 VCTSKQPDPFV
-1004 YSLSDKDNLEAPKT
+1004 YRLSDKDNLEAPKT

-1046 NIRNKHI
+1046 NIRNRHI

>member
-1 MLMEYNQDVQIR
+1 MEYNQDIQIR
-13 TSKSRQPDRLK
+13 TSKNRQHHHLK
-24 NKVNNILLDNFDCPE
+24 KQVNNILLDNFDYPE

-56 KTYRHNNESKNLKAC
+56 RTYHHNNESNNLKAC
-71 ASVESIS
+71 VSVENIS

-84 TCSEINKSL
+84 TCSEINRSL
-93 KEEINDERQQLSQGK
+93 KEEINYETQQLSQEK

-122 MIEMAMEAPVS
+122 MIEMAIEAPLS
-133 GMSFE
+133 GMPLE

-146 SSPDRKEH
+146 SSLDRKEH

-167 FSKEELSNAS
+167 FSKEELSNTS

-190 TESVDETVLTKPRIS
+190 TESVDETVLTKTRIS
-205 ECTKPTLLTEQW
+205 ECTKRTLLTEQW
-217 AKYFEDYYLNRQE
+217 TEHFEDYNLNRQE
-230 ETSEDDYKDKNLLD
+230 EISEDDYKDKNLLD
-244 ENKFVIDDRATSYG
+244 ENKFVIDNSATSYG

-287 SYQKGLFERTGSSH
+287 SHQKGLFERTGSSH

-320 APKVKIPKRNSSD
+320 APKVKIPKRNNSD
-333 KSAPIMKR
+333 KSAPIIKR
-341 TKFSPNLIGK
+341 TKFSPNLVGK

-356 DVLETMNYFDS
+356 NVLETMNYFDS

-408 YPHSASS
+408 YTHSASP
-415 NPNLSSHSRCM
+415 NPNLSIHSRCM
-426 GAASEEFIF
+426 GAASEESIF
-435 HPLTV
+435 HPLTL
-440 PIQPMLDLSQAS
+440 PIQPLLGLSQAS
-452 FAGLQSGRMISS
+452 FSGLQSGRMISS
-464 LLSASAE
+464 LPSANSA
-471 GEIHCLN
+471 GKVHCLN
-478 HNLMENTTK
+478 PNLMQNTTK

-512 VIQEALPLQDR
+512 IMQEAFPLQDR
-523 CLVLKELR
+523 CLVLKELK
-531 GYLETLERKYLATKE
+531 GYLDTLERKYLATKE
-546 EHRGLLLQNYNRKA
+546 EHRGLQLQHYNHKSI
-560 VSVGEFDPDRKVE
+560 SVGEFDPDRKVE

-594 YSPCPSSFTTFPTSP
+594 CSPCPSSFTSPTSP
-609 SLTPRESACSSCS
+609 SLTPCESVCSSCS

-642 EVNFHNNERTEGDK
+642 EVNFHNNERNEGEN
-656 RSHAIDVVP
+656 RSHAIDVIP
-665 KKNSQ
+665 KKTSQ

-677 CDPFP
+677 CDLFP
-682 EIQLGLQK
+682 KLQLGLQK
-690 RDASVYVKGMEPL
+690 RDASAYVKGMEPL
-703 EKSGLLANKHS
+703 EKAELLANKHS
-714 SDVMQCFLPPEADN
+714 SDVMQCFLAPVADN
-728 GSGGLESHRQLILSQ
+728 GPGGLESQRQLILSQ
-743 KFNTDQENPKG
+743 KRNTNQENPKG
-754 NLNFWQMTS
+754 SLNFWQMKS
-763 PPKTKPYNMCNLEHK
+763 PPKTKSYNMCNLEHK
-778 IINLNMRQEQGNLA
+778 IINLNVQQEQGNLA
-792 HPSDHCFCGRVEN
+792 HPSDHCFCERVEN
-805 CSNAHDDAL
+805 CSNAHEAAL

-820 DWSKNANKELCSCS
+820 HWSKNANKELCSCS
-834 VNRNKNTED
+834 VNRNKKTED

-854 QYSLFIQEKAV
+854 RYSVFIQEKAV
-865 ALDLSGTNLCNDSE
+865 ELDLSGSDSE

-884 DSFDESHSDEFLEHR
+884 DSFHESHSDEFLEHK
-899 TKNYKTRRAGLKEQ
+899 TKNYKSRRAGLKEQ
-913 SKGLSWRCNR
+913 SKA
-923 RNRDWFK
+923 
-930 LGNYKEF
+930 
-937 VQSCTLCRNKNLSS
+937 
-951 TPLQYR
+951 LQYR

-982 SSQKKRIAADS
+982 SSQKKRIAANS
-993 VFTSKQPDPFV
+993 VCTSKQPDQFV
-1004 YSLSDKDNLEAPKT
+1004 YRLSDKDNLETPKT
-1018 CYSRMHDTIIFSPQ
+1018 CYSRMYDTIILSPQ
-1032 YLASRKVYGSKSMI
+1032 YLASRKVYGSKSMV
-1046 NIRNKHI
+1046 NIRNRHT
-1053 SDTDTKILNSTLDH
+1053 SYTDTKILNSTLDH
-1067 AIQTATSLK
+1067 AIQTATTLK

-1087 EDLAKVKTHRTKQF
+1087 EDLAKVKTHRNKQF
-1101 FSWPVSNI
+1101 FS

>member
-1 MLMEYNQDVQIR
+1 MEYNQDIQIR
-13 TSKSRQPDRLK
+13 TSKNRQHHHLK
-24 NKVNNILLDNFDCPE
+24 KQVNNILLDNFDYPE

-56 KTYRHNNESKNLKAC
+56 RTYHHNNESNNLKAC
-71 ASVESIS
+71 VSVENIS

-84 TCSEINKSL
+84 TCSEINRSL
-93 KEEINDERQQLSQGK
+93 KEEINYETQQLSQEK

-122 MIEMAMEAPVS
+122 MIEMAIEAPLS
-133 GMSFE
+133 GMPLE

-146 SSPDRKEH
+146 SSLDRKEH

-167 FSKEELSNAS
+167 FSKEELSNTS

-190 TESVDETVLTKPRIS
+190 TESVDETVLTKTRIS
-205 ECTKPTLLTEQW
+205 ECTKRTLLTEQW
-217 AKYFEDYYLNRQE
+217 TEHFEDYNLNRQE
-230 ETSEDDYKDKNLLD
+230 EISEDDYKDKNLLD
-244 ENKFVIDDRATSYG
+244 ENKFVIDNSATSYG

-287 SYQKGLFERTGSSH
+287 SHQKGLFERTGSSH

-320 APKVKIPKRNSSD
+320 APKVKIPKRNNSD
-333 KSAPIMKR
+333 KSAPIIKR
-341 TKFSPNLIGK
+341 TKFSPNLVGK

-356 DVLETMNYFDS
+356 NVLETMNYFDS

-408 YPHSASS
+408 YTHSASP
-415 NPNLSSHSRCM
+415 NPNLSIHSRCM
-426 GAASEEFIF
+426 GAASEESIF
-435 HPLTV
+435 HPLTL
-440 PIQPMLDLSQAS
+440 PIQPLLGLSQAS
-452 FAGLQSGRMISS
+452 FSGLQSGRMISS
-464 LLSASAE
+464 LPSANSA
-471 GEIHCLN
+471 GKVHCLN
-478 HNLMENTTK
+478 PNLMQNTTK

-512 VIQEALPLQDR
+512 IMQEAFPLQDR
-523 CLVLKELR
+523 CLVLKELK
-531 GYLETLERKYLATKE
+531 GYLDTLERKYLATKE
-546 EHRGLLLQNYNRKA
+546 EHRGLQLQHYNHKSI
-560 VSVGEFDPDRKVE
+560 SVGEFDPDRKVE

-594 YSPCPSSFTTFPTSP
+594 CSPCPSSFTSPTSP
-609 SLTPRESACSSCS
+609 SLTPCESVCSSCS

-642 EVNFHNNERTEGDK
+642 EVNFHNNERNEGEN
-656 RSHAIDVVP
+656 RSHAIDVIP
-665 KKNSQ
+665 KKTSQ

-677 CDPFP
+677 CDLFP
-682 EIQLGLQK
+682 KLQLGLQK
-690 RDASVYVKGMEPL
+690 RDASAYVKGMEPL
-703 EKSGLLANKHS
+703 EKAELLANKHS
-714 SDVMQCFLPPEADN
+714 SDVMQCFLAPVADN
-728 GSGGLESHRQLILSQ
+728 GPGGLESQRQLILSQ
-743 KFNTDQENPKG
+743 KRNTNQENPKG
-754 NLNFWQMTS
+754 SLNFWQMKS
-763 PPKTKPYNMCNLEHK
+763 PPKTKSYNMCNLEHK
-778 IINLNMRQEQGNLA
+778 IINLNVQQEQGNLA
-792 HPSDHCFCGRVEN
+792 HPSDHCFCERVEN
-805 CSNAHDDAL
+805 CSNAHEAAL

-820 DWSKNANKELCSCS
+820 HWSKNANKELCSCS
-834 VNRNKNTED
+834 VNRNKKTED

-854 QYSLFIQEKAV
+854 RYSVFIQEKAV
-865 ALDLSGTNLCNDSE
+865 ELDLSGTNLCSDSE

-884 DSFDESHSDEFLEHR
+884 DSFHESHSDEFLEHK
-899 TKNYKTRRAGLKEQ
+899 TKNYKSRRAGLKEQ
-913 SKGLSWRCNR
+913 SKA
-923 RNRDWFK
+923 
-930 LGNYKEF
+930 
-937 VQSCTLCRNKNLSS
+937 
-951 TPLQYR
+951 LQYR

-982 SSQKKRIAADS
+982 SSQKKRIAANS
-993 VFTSKQPDPFV
+993 VCTSKQPDQFV
-1004 YSLSDKDNLEAPKT
+1004 YRLSDKDNLETPKT
-1018 CYSRMHDTIIFSPQ
+1018 CYSRMYDTIILSPQ
-1032 YLASRKVYGSKSMI
+1032 YLASRKVYGSKSMV
-1046 NIRNKHI
+1046 NIRNRHT
-1053 SDTDTKILNSTLDH
+1053 SYTDTKILNSTLDH
-1067 AIQTATSLK
+1067 AIQTATTLK

-1087 EDLAKVKTHRTKQF
+1087 EDLAKVKTHRNKQF
-1101 FSWPVSNI
+1101 FS

>member
-1 MLMEYNQDVQIR
+1 MEYNQDVQIR
-13 TSKSRQPDRLK
+13 TNESRQPDRLK
-24 NKVNNILLDNFDCPE
+24 NKVNNILLGNFDYPE

-56 KTYRHNNESKNLKAC
+56 RKYHHNNESYNLKAC
-71 ASVESIS
+71 ASTESIS
-78 DNFLNL
+78 DDFLNL

-93 KEEINDERQQLSQGK
+93 KEEINDERQQLSQEK
-108 VFSHRTPATRTNGI
+108 VFSHRSPATRTNGI
-122 MIEMAMEAPVS
+122 MIEMAVEAPVS

-138 TELSVGAF
+138 TELSIGAF

-154 FTNSKIS
+154 FTNSKMS

-167 FSKEELSNAS
+167 FSKEELSNTS

-190 TESVDETVLTKPRIS
+190 TESVDKTVLTKPRIS

-217 AKYFEDYYLNRQE
+217 AKHFEDDLNRQE

-258 DEKDCIQENSQLIA
+258 NEKDCIQENSQLIA
-272 ENEDTNNFQNIRKNH
+272 ENEDANNFQNIRKNH
-287 SYQKGLFERTGSSH
+287 SHQQGLFERTGSSH
-301 ELKYGQGQVN
+301 EVKYGQGQVN

-320 APKVKIPKRNSSD
+320 APKVKIPKRNNSD
-333 KSAPIMKR
+333 KSAHIMKR

-367 VEVKNQEEEMR
+367 IEVKNQEEEMR

-388 LTKHAEAQNRIDHLR
+388 LTKHAEAQNHIDHLR
-403 FDPKI
+403 FDRKI

-435 HPLTV
+435 HPLAV
-440 PIQPMLDLSQAS
+440 PIQPMLGLSQAS
-452 FAGLQSGRMISS
+452 FSGLQSGRMISS

-478 HNLMENTTK
+478 HNLMQNTTK
-487 GEKMSQMLKEQ
+487 GEKMSQMLMEQ

-531 GYLETLERKYLATKE
+531 GYLETLERQYLATKE
-546 EHRGLLLQNYNRKA
+546 EHRGLLLQNYNHKA
-560 VSVGEFDPDRKVE
+560 ISVGEFDPDRKVE

-594 YSPCPSSFTTFPTSP
+594 CSPCPSSFTTSPTSP
-609 SLTPRESACSSCS
+609 SLTPCESLCSSCS
-622 HLRESPVVSSIS
+622 HLHESPVVSSIT
-634 DPPERSAT
+634 PPERSAT
-642 EVNFHNNERTEGDK
+642 EVNFHNNERNEGDN
-656 RSHAIDVVP
+656 RSHAIDVIP

-703 EKSGLLANKHS
+703 EKAGLLANKHS
-714 SDVMQCFLPPEADN
+714 SDVMQCSLPPEADN
-728 GSGGLESHRQLILSQ
+728 GSGGLESHWQLILSQ
-743 KFNTDQENPKG
+743 KLNADQEKPKG

-763 PPKTKPYNMCNLEHK
+763 PSKTKPYNMCNLEHK
-778 IINLNMRQEQGNLA
+778 IINLNVQQEQGNLA
-792 HPSDHCFCGRVEN
+792 HPSDHCFCGRIEN

-820 DWSKNANKELCSCS
+820 HWSKNANKELCSCS
-834 VNRNKNTED
+834 VNRNKKTED

-854 QYSLFIQEKAV
+854 QCSVFIQEKTV
-865 ALDLSGTNLCNDSE
+865 ELDLSGTNLCSDSE

-884 DSFDESHSDEFLEHR
+884 DSFHESHSDEFLEHR

-923 RNRDWFK
+923 GNRDWFK
-930 LGNYKEF
+930 FGNYKEF

-951 TPLQYR
+951 TP
-957 DWNINFC
+957 
-964 TSCQRNKC
+964 
-972 SRESDKNNIA
+972 
-982 SSQKKRIAADS
+982 SSQKKRIAANS
-993 VFTSKQPDPFV
+993 VCTSKQPDPFV
-1004 YSLSDKDNLEAPKT
+1004 YRLSDKDNLEAPKT

-1046 NIRNKHI
+1046 NIRNRHI

>member
-1 MLMEYNQDVQIR
+1 MEYNQDVQIR
-13 TSKSRQPDRLK
+13 TSKSRQLDRLK
-24 NKVNNILLDNFDCPE
+24 NKVNNILLDNFDFPE

-56 KTYRHNNESKNLKAC
+56 KTYHHNNESNNLKAC

-122 MIEMAMEAPVS
+122 MIEMAMEAPVG

-244 ENKFVIDDRATSYG
+244 ENKYVIDDRATSYG
-258 DEKDCIQENSQLIA
+258 VEKDCIQENSQLIA

-287 SYQKGLFERTGSSH
+287 GHQKGLFERTGSSH

-311 YCLPDFSKV
+311 YCLPDFSKI

-388 LTKHAEAQNRIDHLR
+388 LTKHAEAQNHIDHLR

-440 PIQPMLDLSQAS
+440 PIQPMLGLSQAS

-464 LLSASAE
+464 LLSTSAE
-471 GEIHCLN
+471 AEIHCLN
-478 HNLMENTTK
+478 HNLMQNTTK

-594 YSPCPSSFTTFPTSP
+594 CSPCPSSFTTSPTSP
-609 SLTPRESACSSCS
+609 SLAPCESVRSSCS

-642 EVNFHNNERTEGDK
+642 EVNFHNNERNEGDN
-656 RSHAIDVVP
+656 RSHAIDVIP

-682 EIQLGLQK
+682 EIPLGLQK
-690 RDASVYVKGMEPL
+690 RDASAYVKGMEPL
-703 EKSGLLANKHS
+703 EKAGLLANKHS

-743 KFNTDQENPKG
+743 KFNADQENPKG

-778 IINLNMRQEQGNLA
+778 IINLNVRQEQG
-792 HPSDHCFCGRVEN
+792 S
-805 CSNAHDDAL
+805 
-814 YPKWKI
+814 
-820 DWSKNANKELCSCS
+820 
-834 VNRNKNTED
+834 
-843 RKTDSEKSKCG
+843 
-854 QYSLFIQEKAV
+854 
-865 ALDLSGTNLCNDSE
+865 DSE

-884 DSFDESHSDEFLEHR
+884 DSFHESHSDEFLEHR

-923 RNRDWFK
+923 GNRDWFK

-937 VQSCTLCRNKNLSS
+937 AQSCTLCRNKNLSS

-982 SSQKKRIAADS
+982 SSQKKRIATDS
-993 VFTSKQPDPFV
+993 VCTSKQPDPFV
-1004 YSLSDKDNLEAPKT
+1004 YRLSDKDNLEAPKT
-1018 CYSRMHDTIIFSPQ
+1018 CYSRMHDTIILSPQ

>member
-1 MLMEYNQDVQIR
+1 MEYNQDVQIR
-13 TSKSRQPDRLK
+13 TNESRQPDRLK
-24 NKVNNILLDNFDCPE
+24 NKVNNILLGNFDYPE

-56 KTYRHNNESKNLKAC
+56 RKYHHNNESYNLKAC
-71 ASVESIS
+71 ASTESIS
-78 DNFLNL
+78 DDFLNL

-93 KEEINDERQQLSQGK
+93 KEEINDERQQLSQEK
-108 VFSHRTPATRTNGI
+108 VFSHRSPATRTNGI
-122 MIEMAMEAPVS
+122 MIEMAVEAPVS

-138 TELSVGAF
+138 TELSIGAF

-154 FTNSKIS
+154 FTNSKMS

-167 FSKEELSNAS
+167 FSKEELSNTS

-190 TESVDETVLTKPRIS
+190 TESVDKTVLTKPRIS

-217 AKYFEDYYLNRQE
+217 AKHFEDDLNRQE

-258 DEKDCIQENSQLIA
+258 NEKDCIQENSQLIA
-272 ENEDTNNFQNIRKNH
+272 ENEDANNFQNIRKNH
-287 SYQKGLFERTGSSH
+287 SHQQGLFERTGSSH
-301 ELKYGQGQVN
+301 EVKYGQGQVN

-320 APKVKIPKRNSSD
+320 APKVKIPKRNNSD
-333 KSAPIMKR
+333 KSAHIMKR

-367 VEVKNQEEEMR
+367 IEVKNQEEEMR

-388 LTKHAEAQNRIDHLR
+388 LTKHAEAQNHIDHLR
-403 FDPKI
+403 FDRKI

-435 HPLTV
+435 HPLAV
-440 PIQPMLDLSQAS
+440 PIQPMLGLSQAS
-452 FAGLQSGRMISS
+452 FSGLQSGRMISS

-478 HNLMENTTK
+478 HNLMQNTTK
-487 GEKMSQMLKEQ
+487 GEKMSQMLMEQ

-531 GYLETLERKYLATKE
+531 GYLETLERQYLATKE
-546 EHRGLLLQNYNRKA
+546 EHRGLLLQNYNHKA
-560 VSVGEFDPDRKVE
+560 ISVGEFDPDRKVE

-594 YSPCPSSFTTFPTSP
+594 CSPCPSSFTTSPTSP
-609 SLTPRESACSSCS
+609 SLTPCESLCSSCS
-622 HLRESPVVSSIS
+622 HLHESPVVSSIT
-634 DPPERSAT
+634 PPERSAT
-642 EVNFHNNERTEGDK
+642 EVNFHNNERNEGDN
-656 RSHAIDVVP
+656 RSHAIDVIP

-703 EKSGLLANKHS
+703 EKAGLLANKHS
-714 SDVMQCFLPPEADN
+714 SDVMQCSLPPEADN
-728 GSGGLESHRQLILSQ
+728 GSGGLESHWQLILSQ
-743 KFNTDQENPKG
+743 KLNADQEKPKG

-763 PPKTKPYNMCNLEHK
+763 PSKTKPYNMCNLEHK
-778 IINLNMRQEQGNLA
+778 IINLNVQQEQG
-792 HPSDHCFCGRVEN
+792 S
-805 CSNAHDDAL
+805 
-814 YPKWKI
+814 
-820 DWSKNANKELCSCS
+820 
-834 VNRNKNTED
+834 
-843 RKTDSEKSKCG
+843 
-854 QYSLFIQEKAV
+854 
-865 ALDLSGTNLCNDSE
+865 DSE

-884 DSFDESHSDEFLEHR
+884 DSFHESHSDEFLEHR

-913 SKGLSWRCNR
+913 SK
-923 RNRDWFK
+923 
-930 LGNYKEF
+930 
-937 VQSCTLCRNKNLSS
+937 
-951 TPLQYR
+951 
-957 DWNINFC
+957 
-964 TSCQRNKC
+964 
-972 SRESDKNNIA
+972 A
-982 SSQKKRIAADS
+982 SSQKKRIAANS
-993 VFTSKQPDPFV
+993 VCTSKQPDPFV
-1004 YSLSDKDNLEAPKT
+1004 YRLSDKDNLEAPKT

-1046 NIRNKHI
+1046 NIRNRHI